1 MDILIIVGLIFLNGL
16 FAMSEIAVVSARRIR
31 LQNEAAKGSKRAQD
45 ALQLSEEPSRFL
57 SVVQVGITLIGIFN
71 GAIGEASLVSALRPE
86 LAEVPVIGQ
95 YADSLALLIV
105 VIGITFGSLIFGEL
119 VPKRIAMHYPEA
131 IAYWVARPMIILS
144 KLVSPF
150 VWILSKSTDLIL
162 KLLGFQAK
170 GAQEL
175 TEEDISGILKQGA
188 TEGVFEKTEH
198 EIMARASQLDD
209 MAILSIMTPRN
220 EVHYI
225 DLKRDLD
232 TTMKRIADSP
242 YSRFPVCQDGLDNVV
257 GVVDAGSLFAMMIRG
272 QNVNIRSAMQDV
284 VYVPETI
291 SVMDLLE
298 TLQKNRA
305 ELAIVL
311 NEFGEVE
318 GVVTLRDILKV
329 LVGHKLVINEDAK
342 DDAIQVPSGGWIL
355 DGTLSLDQFRE
366 IFQTEIEFPDE
377 SEESYHTLAG
387 FIMDHLGHIPKLG
400 ESFEW
405 NNYRFEV
412 VVMNRLRIDRVFVK
426 KLNEH

>member
-387 FIMDHLGHIPKLG
+387 FIMDHLGHIPKPG